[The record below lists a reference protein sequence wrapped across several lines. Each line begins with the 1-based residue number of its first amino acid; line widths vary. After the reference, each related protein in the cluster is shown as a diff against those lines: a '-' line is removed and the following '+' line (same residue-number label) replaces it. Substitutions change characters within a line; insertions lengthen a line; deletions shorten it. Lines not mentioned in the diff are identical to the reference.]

1 MDRTQAAQSLNQK
14 DPTYDKNQGDAHPV
28 LEHMEF
34 MDRQPK
40 HTQDEGKEQG
50 NYINSLSGGWI
61 AKWPDGQTDKQNT
74 RKGIKHAK
82 DKKIQI

>member
-50 NYINSLSGGWI
+50 NYINI
-61 AKWPDGQTDKQNT
+61 AVVVDGQLNGQMDRQIN
-74 RKGIKHAK
+74 R
-82 DKKIQI
+82 IQEKE

>member
-14 DPTYDKNQGDAHPV
+14 DPTYNKNQGDAHPV
-28 LEHMEF
+28 LQHMEF

-50 NYINSLSGGWI
+50 NYINI
-61 AKWPDGQTDKQNT
+61 AVVVDGQLNGQMDRQIN
-74 RKGIKHAK
+74 R
-82 DKKIQI
+82 IQEKE

>member
-14 DPTYDKNQGDAHPV
+14 DPTYDKSQGDAHPV

-50 NYINSLSGGWI
+50 NYINI
-61 AKWPDGQTDKQNT
+61 AVVVDGQLNGQMDRQIN
-74 RKGIKHAK
+74 R
-82 DKKIQI
+82 IQEKE

>member
-40 HTQDEGKEQG
+40 HAQDEGKEQG
-50 NYINSLSGGWI
+50 NYINI
-61 AKWPDGQTDKQNT
+61 AVVVDGQLNGQMDRQIN
-74 RKGIKHAK
+74 R
-82 DKKIQI
+82 IQEKE

>member
-14 DPTYDKNQGDAHPV
+14 DPTYNKNQGDAHPV

-50 NYINSLSGGWI
+50 NYINI
-61 AKWPDGQTDKQNT
+61 AVVVDGQLNGQMDRQIN
-74 RKGIKHAK
+74 R
-82 DKKIQI
+82 IQEKE

>member
-34 MDRQPK
+34 MDRQPN

-50 NYINSLSGGWI
+50 NYINI
-61 AKWPDGQTDKQNT
+61 AVVVDGQLNGQMDRQIN
-74 RKGIKHAK
+74 R
-82 DKKIQI
+82 IQEKE